1 MAGHGGVGWEIV
13 VVGVVLGNYGA
24 FLVKVA
30 RCFLLR
36 GGRGGGQKVSGVT
49 FSFGFCCV
57 AWFGFG
63 LSVTAPARCLL
74 KIRRFLDSVA
84 GLFLQ

>member
-36 GGRGGGQKVSGVT
+36 GGRGGAKSLRCDFFLRLLLCGVVWVSALCHG
-49 FSFGFCCV
+49 
-57 AWFGFG
+57 
-63 LSVTAPARCLL
+63 
-74 KIRRFLDSVA
+74 A
-84 GLFLQ
+84 GALFVEDT